1 MKMHTR
7 QIVIEKGK
15 WELDY
20 KNYECGFD
28 YLDKEL
34 LFVLTDFIAK
44 EGKIISIARIN

>member
-7 QIVIEKGK
+7 QIIIEKGR

-34 LFVLTDFIAK
+34 LSFLTNFIVK
-44 EGKIISIARIN
+44 EGKIVSLSRIN